1 MTASLNQDDFWPGSC
16 QHICICK
23 SHDFS
28 TSDLRSSGRHC
39 FKNTV
44 CAVAGVCVL
53 FFVIVFGV
61 AFCLQIIES
70 WNLSAN
76 YFLSKLLSSMPMV
89 WIYLRSDEPSRKK
102 LAPVNC
108 VKEDDLRQI
117 VNILVAAVKSC
128 DSVAAS
134 TCLTYGEQTLLHE
147 TLLLIP
153 INPIFLQVEFRV
165 CLCNRKGLSK
175 YSFIMFDYFLCINF
189 KENGSKISSF

>member
-1 MTASLNQDDFWPGSC
+1 M
-16 QHICICK
+16 
-23 SHDFS
+23 
-28 TSDLRSSGRHC
+28 
-39 FKNTV
+39 
-44 CAVAGVCVL
+44 

-61 AFCLQIIES
+61 AFCLQINES
-70 WNLSAN
+70 WNSSAN

-108 VKEDDLRQI
+108 GKEDDLQQI

-128 DSVAAS
+128 DSVAAN

-165 CLCNRKGLSK
+165 CLCNRTVISK
-175 YSFIMFDYFLCINF
+175 YSLIMFDYFLCSNF
-189 KENGSKISSF
+189 KENSSKMCNF